1 MHNSVFRLVA
11 LAILVLAFSTSGCS
25 SCKKGSKVD
34 VKDNTEDAAAQWGD
48 KEEAPVVE
56 EDEPEEQPKNIIQLT
71 ITGGDLK
78 EPVELTGET
87 TGLNYSNW
95 EQGLNV
101 SGLGETGKGL
111 GLVGFKNT
119 RLDKITIQLRNKEA
133 GLYVLTEED
142 RLSFFFDRTQD
153 GRRVQY
159 ASGWALVPGSTV
171 QIIPDT
177 ASKFRDKGELQFEG
191 DAQLLPPRVLNPP
204 LHIRGSIQT
213 AGRGVK

>member
-11 LAILVLAFSTSGCS
+11 LAILVLAFSASGCS

-34 VKDNTEDAAAQWGD
+34 VKDSTEDAAAQLEG
-48 KEEAPVVE
+48 KEEAPAVE
-56 EDEPEEQPKNIIQLT
+56 DDEPEEQLKNIIQLT

-78 EPVELTGET
+78 QPVELTGET

-95 EQGLNV
+95 EQGLNL

-111 GLVGFKNT
+111 GLVGFNKA
-119 RLDKITIQLRNKEA
+119 RLDKITIQLHNKEA

-171 QIIPDT
+171 RIIPDT
-177 ASKFRDKGELQFEG
+177 TSKFKDKGELQFEG
-191 DAQLLPPRVLNPP
+191 DVQLLPPRELTPP
-204 LHIRGSIQT
+204 LHVQGSIQT